1 MARDDQF
8 SVVLMYEMFFPP
20 SLLEKRLLRLLFRA
34 DEVLFGKRLRHRID
48 AIEERAFAETN
59 DMHRTGFF
67 TAEEDDFLLTWSLGS
82 GFFWIVLFP
91 PYLGQLDFYHVD
103 RWSER
108 KRRRLMTFY
117 AECVRRQVALNGGRT
132 HLSKNPPT
140 FCGRV
145 ESLIETFP
153 DAKFIVPMRNPY
165 ETIPSLLKMLQTT
178 WQLQGRDERLI
189 LESIRILADQSF
201 DSYCHPLDVLARH
214 PEIRS
219 CVVDYRDLV
228 GEPAATMRRVYDELD
243 LDLPSDVAAAI
254 SASRGQGHETTHRYS
269 LEEFG
274 LDPQAIHVRLAPP
287 LFSTSSAGRTKDTKE
302 STQVSTDHGAGELRA
317 AWDDLTAALSRARDA
332 VDSEELHAPPRP
344 ANAAWPRVTA
354 TSSDS
359 PSPRSSGLSSKTPDS
374 PIFFGAPSSRPT
386 RPPSTTPTRC
396 TCRRPSTAI
405 RRTASVAGC
414 SRRRRS
420 T

>member
-132 HLSKNPPT
+132 HLSKNPT

-214 PEIRS
+214 PRDPLVCGRLSRPGRRACGHHAAGLRRARPRS
-219 CVVDYRDLV
+219 AIGCGRSHQCLARAGPRDHPPV
-228 GEPAATMRRVYDELD
+228 QP
-243 LDLPSDVAAAI
+243 
-254 SASRGQGHETTHRYS
+254 RG
-269 LEEFG
+269 
-274 LDPQAIHVRLAPP
+274 VR
-287 LFSTSSAGRTKDTKE
+287 SGSAGD
-302 STQVSTDHGAGELRA
+302 
-317 AWDDLTAALSRARDA
+317 
-332 VDSEELHAPPRP
+332 PRP
-344 ANAAWPRVTA
+344 AR
-354 TSSDS
+354 
-359 PSPRSSGLSSKTPDS
+359 TP
-374 PIFFGAPSSRPT
+374 PFFDQFGWSNEGHEGEH
-386 RPPSTTPTRC
+386 
-396 TCRRPSTAI
+396 
-405 RRTASVAGC
+405 AGVN
-414 SRRRRS
+414 
-420 T
+420 

>member
-1 MARDDQF
+1 MPNDERAAEPRGVDARAQGDDARFDRTLRPRTFADYVGQEKHKENLRVFVAAAKQRNEPLDHLLLCGPPGLGKTTLAQILAHEMGVTLHMTNGPVIEHKGALAGLGTTYLHRLMARDDQF
-8 SVVLMYEMFFPP
+8 SVVLMYEMFFP

-34 DEVLFGKRLRHRID
+34 DEVLFGKRLRHKID

-67 TAEEDDFLLTWSLGS
+67 AAEEDDFLLTWSLAS
-82 GFFWIVLFP
+82 GFWIVLF

-103 RWSER
+103 RWSDR
-108 KRRRLMTFY
+108 KRRRLMAFY
-117 AECVRRQVALNGGRT
+117 SECVRRQLALNGGRT
-132 HLSKNPPT
+132 HLSKNPT

-189 LESIRILADQSF
+189 LESVRILADQSF

-228 GEPAATMRRVYDELD
+228 GEPAATMQRVYDELG
-243 LDLPSDVAAAI
+243 LDLRPDVAAAI

-274 LDPQAIHVRLAPP
+274 LDPEAIHVRLAT
-287 LFSTSSAGRTKDTKE
+287 LFDQFGWSDEGEVGEHAG
-302 STQVSTDHGAGELRA
+302 V
-317 AWDDLTAALSRARDA
+317 
-332 VDSEELHAPPRP
+332 
-344 ANAAWPRVTA
+344 N
-354 TSSDS
+354 
-359 PSPRSSGLSSKTPDS
+359 
-374 PIFFGAPSSRPT
+374 
-386 RPPSTTPTRC
+386 
-396 TCRRPSTAI
+396 
-405 RRTASVAGC
+405 
-414 SRRRRS
+414 
-420 T
+420 